1 MTKEQHRITDITT
14 GNENAEFSIYQ
25 SKNSFEFAQRQAK
38 SLCES
43 NLVPTQYQGQEG
55 LPNCLVALEMSK
67 RMNLSPL
74 TVMQNLN
81 VIHGKPSWSA
91 QFISSIVIG
100 CNRFK
105 NFDYVVQGSGES
117 LSVQCTAIR
126 LEDNKLV
133 KGTAVTMKMAK
144 EEGWTI
150 KNKKYQSMP
159 EIMLKARAATFFGRQ
174 YIPDLLLGVQTSEE
188 VIDIEPVN
196 VTPEN
201 KVSTEEFKGQ
211 KGERKPVKLKNGEL
225 GVNEKDLLTDL
236 SPLKMGKSEEEDDN
250 GF

>member
-1 MTKEQHRITDITT
+1 MTELIKTPNIE
-14 GNENAEFSIYQ
+14 GESSIYRN
-25 SKNSFEFAQRQAK
+25 SDSFEFAQRQAK

-105 NFDYVVQGSGES
+105 NFDYVVEGSSES
-117 LSVQCTAIR
+117 LSVQCIAIR
-126 LEDNKLV
+126 LEDDKLV
-133 KGTAVTMKMAK
+133 KGTAVTMKMAR
-144 EEGWTI
+144 EEGWTV

-188 VIDIEPVN
+188 VIDIEPQPIN
-196 VTPEN
+196 VSESPDFREQKKSKQEEN
-201 KVSTEEFKGQ
+201 
-211 KGERKPVKLKNGEL
+211 
-225 GVNEKDLLTDL
+225 
-236 SPLKMGKSEEEDDN
+236 DDN
-250 GF
+250 QF

>member
-1 MTKEQHRITDITT
+1 MTELIKTQNTE
-14 GNENAEFSIYQ
+14 GESSIYRN
-25 SKNSFEFAQRQAK
+25 SDSFEFAQRQAK

-81 VIHGKPSWSA
+81 VIHGRPSWSA

-105 NFDYVVQGSGES
+105 NFDYVVEGSGES
-117 LSVQCTAIR
+117 LFVQCTAIR
-126 LEDNKLV
+126 LEDNKLI
-133 KGTAVTMKMAK
+133 KGTAVTMKMAQQ
-144 EEGWTI
+144 EGWTL

-188 VIDIEPVN
+188 VIDIEPEPIN
-196 VTPEN
+196 VSESPDFRE
-201 KVSTEEFKGQ
+201 Q
-211 KGERKPVKLKNGEL
+211 KKPKQEDN
-225 GVNEKDLLTDL
+225 
-236 SPLKMGKSEEEDDN
+236 DDN
-250 GF
+250 QF